1 LEALQVLNEICS
13 KKDLSKDNRKKA
25 VAILLK
31 LSDDINNAKQVVEY
45 LMKLHYSAC
54 STYFNQAATELSD
67 EQLTAIVGAFRA
79 NEQFQKEKPQNV
91 LYPKGFGSV
100 LSLTKAAK
108 YELAFSIFN
117 CILLRSESGSQFA
130 EGCKN
135 NFKKT
140 IIDANGLSFIQ
151 KLFEVVNADSFEA
164 KSFDKR
170 RFERFLDAVVDRTVT
185 LTAEASTVS
194 SAAASQSKT
203 AKKEEQALTPLVNED
218 EKPKSTVA
226 QIPQGSLAKI
236 ETTQSEILSAL
247 RKLTENRT
255 AIDSL
260 SLQVQKKDA
269 EIAAAQAMLRE
280 KEKQLST
287 ASLELKKSK
296 DELSS
301 SEAQVSD
308 LTDRLRTSLNMDEIS
323 KNQELVT
330 LKNDISEALKLD
342 YSDFMGTKS
351 SECSQDLFEAYR
363 STLTRIFKL
372 LKRFG
377 ITCE

>member
-1 LEALQVLNEICS
+1 
-13 KKDLSKDNRKKA
+13 
-25 VAILLK
+25 
-31 LSDDINNAKQVVEY
+31 VE
-45 LMKLHYSAC
+45 HH
-54 STYFNQAATELSD
+54 
-67 EQLTAIVGAFRA
+67 VR
-79 NEQFQKEKPQNV
+79 
-91 LYPKGFGSV
+91 
-100 LSLTKAAK
+100 
-108 YELAFSIFN
+108 
-117 CILLRSESGSQFA
+117 
-130 EGCKN
+130 
-135 NFKKT
+135 
-140 IIDANGLSFIQ
+140 
-151 KLFEVVNADSFEA
+151 LFH
-164 KSFDKR
+164 
-170 RFERFLDAVVDRTVT
+170 
-185 LTAEASTVS
+185 
-194 SAAASQSKT
+194 
-203 AKKEEQALTPLVNED
+203 
-218 EKPKSTVA
+218 
-226 QIPQGSLAKI
+226 
-236 ETTQSEILSAL
+236 
-247 RKLTENRT
+247 
-255 AIDSL
+255 
-260 SLQVQKKDA
+260 LQVQKKDA